1 MSIKSPELPDIP
13 ALPPLTIGDYDPHGA
28 KQRIAETR
36 PFSGQRFERVK
47 RGVAKAAFGVMA
59 LAVPISSYWTNDV
72 LPARED
78 LAREHSTI
86 EHISPPKG
94 LQDADLATIELV
106 GLGNVDAAATAET
119 EDVYGQVWAVRYSN
133 RGINTHEIADMI
145 EQEAEENGVD
155 RLNFVGHSMGGIVAL
170 EVAKY
175 IHDESDID
183 VLSVVLDCTPIDL
196 DAVRPD
202 VRTQGEEM
210 ARWIS
215 EIPGARESRA
225 LRMLV
230 EVSARRDRFMEGSTW
245 ADPNFD
251 FDAFEEVMG
260 EVMRDKIL
268 SGDAASNGLIEVQFA
283 IITDSAARSSLKALA
298 SEKGDKFSPI
308 IILVRP
314 RNGNNDTVVDVDYT
328 QRVLEDESKR
338 NKSELVIIDLDDTGH
353 ANPNQSSGP
362 YRKGIEDF
370 IIPVIMKYEQT
381 SNAPT
386 TAELAQARP
395 DGYTK

>member
-1 MSIKSPELPDIP
+1 MSIKSPELPDMP
-13 ALPPLTIGDYDPHGA
+13 ALSPLTVGDYDPHGA
-28 KQRIAETR
+28 QQRINETR
-36 PFSGQRFERVK
+36 MFSGQRFERVK

-59 LAVPISSYWTNDV
+59 LTVPISSYWTNDV

-86 EHISPPKG
+86 EHISPAKG
-94 LQDADLATIELV
+94 PGDADLATIELV
-106 GLGNVDAAATAET
+106 GLGNVDAATTAET
-119 EDVYGQVWAVRYSN
+119 ENVYGQVWAVRYSN
-133 RGINTHEIADMI
+133 RGIDTHEIADMI
-145 EQEAEENGVD
+145 EHEAEENGVD
-155 RLNFVGHSMGGIVAL
+155 RLNLVGHSMGGIVAL
-170 EVAKY
+170 EVARY

-215 EIPGARESRA
+215 EIPGARESRT
-225 LRMLV
+225 LRTLV
-230 EVSARRDRFMEGSTW
+230 EISARRERFMEGNTW
-245 ADPNFD
+245 ADPSFD
-251 FDAFEEVMG
+251 FDKFEEVVG

-268 SGDAASNGLIEVQFA
+268 SDDAASNGLIEVQFA

-298 SEKGDKFSPI
+298 NEKGDKFSPV
-308 IILVRP
+308 IILIRP

-338 NKSELVIIDLDDTGH
+338 NKSELVVISLDDTGH
-353 ANPNQSSGP
+353 ANPNQSPDS
-362 YRKGIEDF
+362 YRWAIQSR
-370 IIPVIMKYEQT
+370 IIPAITKHGQV